1 MSSGAAAHHTHQDTF
16 QEELRGCRRTGE
28 RTAMDTRLRE
38 FLIERKLEE
47 DVIQKLEDENI
58 DETVIP
64 LMTDSDLAN
73 YIPKIGDRVSIVA
86 FCRQASLSQKSPSR
100 KESILSRLRQRLS
113 GADGMPPKKRSSQW
127 AENTNAKR
135 KVRRIEVGWMD
146 FDEENMRYKQVKS
159 VSGGGTRHL
168 SVDKDETVANIQLMA
183 ENLFFPKGLSKKN
196 KILSHYSAHIE
207 SSQIHVDMSNTV
219 DELYKQSKV
228 KILRLYLCTKK
239 KTGQQSSGVEG
250 DYATSQPSVVDL
262 TNNEQNQAGDDLLVE
277 NRNLESP
284 NNCGINDGASE
295 SGYLDLNDTVLWDG
309 LPTVGESEDSDIVV
323 ILSADDRLDVS
334 LDEPNL
340 EILFPEN
347 KYDAPLQ
354 MLALSPVA
362 AAGETMVPDQ
372 ALPEPQSCPVTLI
385 VRRGHC
391 LTDLISAFKDPN
403 IIPSE
408 VNIKMRLPNGELEQ
422 GEGSG
427 VLRDCLTEFWTDFY
441 DSCTLGVE
449 VKVPFIRHDYQCEE
463 WQAVA
468 RVFVVGWKQAG
479 YFPVKLAVPFLE
491 EVLYGSTTSS
501 LKDSFLLYV
510 SQEERSVLI
519 RALED
524 FNSVDTDELLD
535 VLDAHEC
542 KQVPTKDTLLPV
554 LSQIGHKVIVQAPMF
569 VIKCWRPIVGS
580 VAGLLP
586 PEGLHNFI
594 TQKKPTAKTVKELL
608 NFPEEMT
615 SAQSTV
621 SRYLK
626 RYIGEIDL
634 NHLQLFLRFCTG
646 SNLLDKAILIEFIE
660 TTDFLRRP
668 QSHTCGCVLKLPTGY
683 HSYPDFRSEFNSILM
698 SSMWVMDV
706 V

>member
-1 MSSGAAAHHTHQDTF
+1 
-16 QEELRGCRRTGE
+16 
-28 RTAMDTRLRE
+28 
-38 FLIERKLEE
+38 
-47 DVIQKLEDENI
+47 
-58 DETVIP
+58 
-64 LMTDSDLAN
+64 MTDSDLAK
-73 YIPKIGDRVSIVA
+73 YIPKAGDRVSTVA
-86 FCRQASLSQKSPSR
+86 FCRQATLSQQSPSR

-113 GADGMPPKKRSSQW
+113 GAEGMPPKKRSSKW

-146 FDEENMRYKQVKS
+146 FDEEKERYKQVKS

-168 SVDKDETVANIQLMA
+168 SIDKDETVANIKLMA
-183 ENLFFPKGLSKKN
+183 ENLFFPKGFSKKN
-196 KILSHYSAHIE
+196 KSLSHYSTHIE
-207 SSQIHVDMSNTV
+207 SSQIHVDVSNTV
-219 DELYKQSKV
+219 EELYNQSKV
-228 KILRLYLCTKK
+228 KILRLYLCTTK
-239 KTGQQSSGVEG
+239 KTGQLPSGVEG
-250 DYATSQPSVVDL
+250 DHAISQPSVVDL
-262 TNNEQNQAGDDLLVE
+262 TNNEQNQAGEDLLVE
-277 NRNLESP
+277 SRNSESP
-284 NNCGINDGASE
+284 NHCGINDGASR
-295 SGYLDLNDTVLWDG
+295 SGYLELNDTLPWDG
-309 LPTVGESEDSDIVV
+309 LLTVGESEDSDVV
-323 ILSADDRLDVS
+323 FIISGDDRLDVS
-334 LDEPNL
+334 VDEPNL
-340 EILFPEN
+340 ETLFPEN
-347 KYDAPLQ
+347 EDDAPHQ
-354 MLALSPVA
+354 TVDLSPVLP
-362 AAGETMVPDQ
+362 GEASVPDQ

-391 LTDLISAFKDPN
+391 LTDLINAFKDPN
-403 IIPSE
+403 IIASE

-422 GEGSG
+422 GVGSG
-427 VLRDCLTEFWTDFY
+427 VLRDCLTEFWMDFY

-449 VKVPFIRHDYQCEE
+449 VKVPFIRHDFQCEE

-479 YFPVKLAVPFLE
+479 YFPVKLAIPFLE

-501 LKDSFLLYV
+501 FKDSFLLYV
-510 SQEERSVLI
+510 SQEERSVLLK
-519 RALED
+519 ALED

-554 LSQIGHKVIVQAPMF
+554 LAQIGHKVIVQAPMF
-569 VIKCWRPIVGS
+569 VIKCWRPVVGS

-594 TQKKPTAKTVKELL
+594 AQKKPTAKTVKELL

-615 SAQSTV
+615 AAQSTV

-626 RYIGEIDL
+626 RYIGEIDF
-634 NHLQLFLRFCTG
+634 NNLQLFLRFCTG

-668 QSHTCGCVLKLPTGY
+668 QSHTCGCVLKLPIGY
-683 HSYPDFRSEFNSILM
+683 YSYPDFRSEFNSILT

>member
-1 MSSGAAAHHTHQDTF
+1 
-16 QEELRGCRRTGE
+16 
-28 RTAMDTRLRE
+28 
-38 FLIERKLEE
+38 
-47 DVIQKLEDENI
+47 
-58 DETVIP
+58 
-64 LMTDSDLAN
+64 
-73 YIPKIGDRVSIVA
+73 
-86 FCRQASLSQKSPSR
+86 
-100 KESILSRLRQRLS
+100 
-113 GADGMPPKKRSSQW
+113 MPPKKRSSKW

-146 FDEENMRYKQVKS
+146 FDEEKERYKQVKS

-168 SVDKDETVANIQLMA
+168 SIDKDETVANIKLMA
-183 ENLFFPKGLSKKN
+183 ENLFFPKGFSKKN
-196 KILSHYSAHIE
+196 KSLSHYSTHIE
-207 SSQIHVDMSNTV
+207 SSQIHVDVSNTV
-219 DELYKQSKV
+219 EELYNQSKV
-228 KILRLYLCTKK
+228 KILRLYLCTTK
-239 KTGQQSSGVEG
+239 KTGQLPSGVEG
-250 DYATSQPSVVDL
+250 DHAISQPSVVDL
-262 TNNEQNQAGDDLLVE
+262 TNNEQNQAGEDLLVE
-277 NRNLESP
+277 SRNSESP
-284 NNCGINDGASE
+284 NHCGINDGASR
-295 SGYLDLNDTVLWDG
+295 SGYLELNDTLPWDG
-309 LPTVGESEDSDIVV
+309 LLTVGESEDSDVV
-323 ILSADDRLDVS
+323 FIISGDDRLDVS
-334 LDEPNL
+334 VDEPNL
-340 EILFPEN
+340 ETLFPEN
-347 KYDAPLQ
+347 EDDAPHQ
-354 MLALSPVA
+354 TVDLSPVLP
-362 AAGETMVPDQ
+362 GEASVPDQ

-391 LTDLISAFKDPN
+391 LTDLINAFKDPN
-403 IIPSE
+403 IIASE

-422 GEGSG
+422 GVGSG
-427 VLRDCLTEFWTDFY
+427 VLRDCLTEFWMDFY

-449 VKVPFIRHDYQCEE
+449 VKVPFIRHDFQCEE

-479 YFPVKLAVPFLE
+479 YFPVKLAIPFLE

-501 LKDSFLLYV
+501 FKDSFLLYV
-510 SQEERSVLI
+510 SQEERSVLLK
-519 RALED
+519 ALED

-554 LSQIGHKVIVQAPMF
+554 LAQIGHKVIVQAPMF
-569 VIKCWRPIVGS
+569 VIKCWRPVVGS

-594 TQKKPTAKTVKELL
+594 AQKKPTAKTVKELL

-615 SAQSTV
+615 AAQSTV

-626 RYIGEIDL
+626 RYIGEIDF
-634 NHLQLFLRFCTG
+634 NNLQLFLRFCTG

-668 QSHTCGCVLKLPTGY
+668 QSHTCGCVLKLPIGY
-683 HSYPDFRSEFNSILM
+683 YSYPDFRSEFNSILT